1 MALRPR
7 EVLLEVL
14 LGVLDIDQRRGRLD
28 ARVADDDH
36 DVRVRCES
44 VDERAEL
51 AVLHLHAL
59 ELGLRLAAAQLELLD
74 DVADLFEPVSV
85 ELVDLALRCGVR
97 DDEKRRALEEHDFV
111 GVRDAAEVVE
121 VGLEQLRTYT
131 HV

>member
-1 MALRPR
+1 M
-7 EVLLEVL
+7 
-14 LGVLDIDQRRGRLD
+14 GRD
-28 ARVADDDH
+28 ATA
-36 DVRVRCES
+36 
-44 VDERAEL
+44 
-51 AVLHLHAL
+51 HAQNTCL
-59 ELGLRLAAAQLELLD
+59 ELRLRLAAAELELLD